1 MKPRP
6 SLCSFANEASTGVI
20 YEVVTEGSAPAV
32 LKTTT
37 AEPEKPSKK
46 QDNDEDRSNDPTIGI
61 GSIAAGGRYDE
72 LVNMFAP
79 KRNIPCVGISF
90 GVDRIFRIMKE
101 RLEKEAKEKGAPA
114 LRASEVDV
122 YVMAFGGAGLL
133 KERMAAVRDLWAGG
147 IKAEFSAKVKPKLPQ
162 QFKAAEAGGVPLA
175 VIVGEDELA
184 AGKIRLKALG
194 LPDGHPDKEGKLVP
208 RDSLVA
214 EVKKAL
220 EEAANASGSLAIR

>member
-1 MKPRP
+1 MPA
-6 SLCSFANEASTGVI
+6 ANHPSTGVI
-20 YEVVTEGSAPAV
+20 YEVVTEGSAPTV
-32 LKTTT
+32 ITT
-37 AEPEKPSKK
+37 AAELEKPSKK
-46 QDNDEDRSNDPTIGI
+46 DSDEDRSNDPTVGI

-101 RLEKEAKEKGAPA
+101 RLEKEAKEKGTSN

-122 YVMAFGGAGLL
+122 YVMAFGGANGLL
-133 KERMAAVRDLWAGG
+133 KERMAAARDLWAGG
-147 IKAEFSAKVKPKLPQ
+147 VKAEFSAKVKPKLPQ

-208 RDSLVA
+208 RDDLVA
-214 EVKKAL
+214 EVKKLL
-220 EEAANASGSLAIR
+220 EETGNTATSLPIRQ

>member
-1 MKPRP
+1 M
-6 SLCSFANEASTGVI
+6 LATGVD
-20 YEVVTEGSAPAV
+20 EAHKPA
-32 LKTTT
+32 
-37 AEPEKPSKK
+37 KK
-46 QDNDEDRSNDPTIGI
+46 KDNDEDRSNDPTVGI

-90 GVDRIFRIMKE
+90 GVDRIFRVMKE
-101 RLEKEAKEKGAPA
+101 RLEKEAREKGTSA
-114 LRASEVDV
+114 LRPSEVDV
-122 YVMAFGGAGLL
+122 YVMAFGGANGLL
-133 KERMAAVRDLWAGG
+133 KERMAAARDLWAGG
-147 IKAEFSAKVKPKLPQ
+147 VKAEFSAKVKPKLPQ

-208 RDSLVA
+208 RANLVT
-214 EVKKAL
+214 EVKTMLQETEKAS
-220 EEAANASGSLAIR
+220 ASMPIR